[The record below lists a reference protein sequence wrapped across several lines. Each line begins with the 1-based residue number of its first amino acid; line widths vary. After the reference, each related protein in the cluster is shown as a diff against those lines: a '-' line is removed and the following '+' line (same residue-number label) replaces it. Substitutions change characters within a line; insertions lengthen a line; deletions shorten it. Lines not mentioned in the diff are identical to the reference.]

1 MTSKNQ
7 NIDSS
12 GQGPILVAVDFSD
25 YSRAALHWACK
36 VAVSLRA
43 SIVLLHVVH
52 DPADAPGYY
61 RDDMKDAMRPM
72 EDVAKK
78 MMSKF
83 LKEVCHANPRNTA
96 LKNLETQLVTGLPV
110 TRILKAAD
118 KMNARMIVMGSQG
131 RTGLAH
137 LLVGSKAEQVVRM
150 AKIPVTIVKAP
161 EKE

>member
-1 MTSKNQ
+1 
-7 NIDSS
+7 
-12 GQGPILVAVDFSD
+12 
-25 YSRAALHWACK
+25 
-36 VAVSLRA
+36 
-43 SIVLLHVVH
+43 
-52 DPADAPGYY
+52 
-61 RDDMKDAMRPM
+61 MKDAMRPM

-78 MMSKF
+78 MMRNF
-83 LKEVCHANPRNTA
+83 LKEVRHGNPRNKA

>member
-1 MTSKNQ
+1 MTSKNHKS
-7 NIDSS
+7 DPS
-12 GQGPILVAVDFSD
+12 GEGPILVAVDFSD
-25 YSRAALHWACK
+25 DSRHALTWACK
-36 VAVSLRA
+36 VAAALGA

-52 DPADAPGYY
+52 DPAEAPGYY
-61 RDDMKDAMRPM
+61 RHDMKDAMRPM

-78 MMSKF
+78 MIRNF
-83 LKEVCHANPRNTA
+83 LKEVRHANPRNKA